1 MISVAKFTFN
11 PYQENTYVL
20 FDETKECLIIDP
32 GMYEQAEKDQMEDF
46 IKNKELKPV
55 RLLNT
60 HCHIDHVLGNKFIA
74 EKYNLKLE
82 AHEKEIPVLA
92 PVVQYGLAMGIHAEQ
107 SPEIEKFLSEEDV
120 IEFGNSKLSILFAPG
135 HSPGSICFYSAAD
148 NILIGGDV
156 LFKMSIG
163 RTDLPGGDHQTLLNS
178 ITQNLWSLP
187 DETIVYPGHMEE
199 TSIGFEKRNNPFFG

>member
-20 FDETKECLIIDP
+20 YDETKECIIIDP
-32 GMYEQAEKDQMEDF
+32 GMYEQAEKDNMEDF
-46 IKNKELKPV
+46 IKNNNLKPV
-55 RLLNT
+55 KLLNT

-74 EKYNLKLE
+74 EKYGLALE
-82 AHEKEIPVLA
+82 AHEKEVEVLA
-92 PVVQYGLAMGIHAEQ
+92 PVVQYGLAMGIHAEP
-107 SPEIEKFLSEEDV
+107 SPSIAKFLTEQDTIQFGKSE
-120 IEFGNSKLSILFAPG
+120 LTILFAPG

-148 NILIGGDV
+148 NLLIGGDV

-178 ITQNLWSLP
+178 ISNKLWKLP
-187 DETIVYPGHMEE
+187 ENTIVYPGHMEK
-199 TSIGFEKRNNPFFG
+199 TTIGFEKRNNPFFG

>member
-82 AHEKEIPVLA
+82 AHEKEVPVLA

-107 SPEIEKFLSEEDV
+107 SPEIEKFLNEEDV

-199 TSIGFEKRNNPFFG
+199 TSIGYEKRNNPFFG

>member
-46 IKNKELKPV
+46 IKSKDLKPV
-55 RLLNT
+55 GLLNT

-74 EKYNLKLE
+74 EKYNLALE
-82 AHEKEIPVLA
+82 AHENEVQVLA
-92 PVVQYGLAMGIHAEQ
+92 PVVQYGLAMGIHAEE
-107 SPEIEKFLSEEDV
+107 SPPISKFLTEQDV
-120 IEFGNSKLSILFAPG
+120 IEFGNSKLTILFAPG

-148 NILIGGDV
+148 NFIIGGDV
-156 LFKMSIG
+156 LFRMSMG
-163 RTDLPGGDHQTLLNS
+163 RTDLPGGDHQTLLDS
-178 ITQNLWSLP
+178 ITNKLFPLP
-187 DETIVYPGHMEE
+187 NQTIVYSGHMEE
-199 TSIGFEKRNNPFFG
+199 TTIGFEKANNPFFA